1 MEKGGGGTYRREWF
15 VGGGGGGLAAVEVV
29 EGRQFDLNGRLG
41 GGDFARV
48 FEFVHAGAQRV
59 YFSLQRGDF
68 GAQGDRLL
76 FAGRH
81 FRPQRQQFLFQR
93 QQQRGGGGVI
103 VMMVVVVMVM
113 MLWTTYKR
121 TSRQQSSRAR

>member
-1 MEKGGGGTYRREWF
+1 
-15 VGGGGGGLAAVEVV
+15 
-29 EGRQFDLNGRLG
+29 
-41 GGDFARV
+41 
-48 FEFVHAGAQRV
+48 VHAGAQRV

-76 FAGRH
+76 FAGGH

-93 QQQRGGGGVI
+93 QKQRGGGGVI

-121 TSRQQSSRAR
+121 TSRQQSKMRRGPTTSSQRPTQRPLQHTHTYLAHCSLLSSPSLWELFFCPGKDI